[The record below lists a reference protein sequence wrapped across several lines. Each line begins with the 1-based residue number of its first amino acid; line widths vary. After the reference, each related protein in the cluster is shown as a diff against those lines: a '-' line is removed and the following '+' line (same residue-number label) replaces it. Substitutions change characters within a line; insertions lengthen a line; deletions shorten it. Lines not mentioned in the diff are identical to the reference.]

1 MKQSELVFARRR
13 IKVCDSQEAV
23 CGSHS
28 LVIGQLVEEL
38 VDMADADER
47 VGVQVRQDVQ
57 QDLWRKPED
66 GRERKKRGFTL
77 KYHY

>member
-1 MKQSELVFARRR
+1 MTARRL
-13 IKVCDSQEAV
+13 

-47 VGVQVRQDVQ
+47 VGIQVRQDLQ

-66 GRERKKRGFTL
+66 GKERKKEKRV
-77 KYHY
+77 HA

>member
-1 MKQSELVFARRR
+1 MTARRP
-13 IKVCDSQEAV
+13 

-47 VGVQVRQDVQ
+47 VRVQVRQDLQ

-66 GRERKKRGFTL
+66 GKKRKKQKRVHT
-77 KYHY
+77 